1 MKPISQVIAEKYGTM
16 TKGQRLLAAYV
27 TEHCDKAAFKNSFE
41 LAGLAGVSQSTVV
54 RFAIAVGYGG
64 YTDFQN
70 AMQDELKYRLSA
82 LERFELMSDTQSDGD
97 LLEGIAARDAV
108 NIKKS
113 AALNKIEALKDLCTR
128 LTLASQ
134 VYVYG
139 QGQASAAAQYL
150 SADLRVL
157 LPNLCCINQT
167 GIEPLAAASG
177 IDNGDILVCIS
188 FPPHS
193 EATRRLIAYAKER
206 EAMVAVICEGT
217 DAEVARKADVCLC
230 SECGDYGMNGTL
242 APVIS
247 LCGTLVCIL
256 AKNDERAQQK
266 LRRAGDAVS
275 FVPRE
280 E

>member
-1 MKPISQVIAEKYGTM
+1 MA
-16 TKGQRLLAAYV
+16 
-27 TEHCDKAAFKNSFE
+27 
-41 LAGLAGVSQSTVV
+41 
-54 RFAIAVGYGG
+54 
-64 YTDFQN
+64 
-70 AMQDELKYRLSA
+70 
-82 LERFELMSDTQSDGD
+82 
-97 LLEGIAARDAV
+97 
-108 NIKKS
+108 
-113 AALNKIEALKDLCTR
+113 
-128 LTLASQ
+128 LASQ

-150 SADLRVL
+150 SADLRIL

-177 IDNGDILVCIS
+177 IDNGDILICIS

-193 EATRRLIAYAKER
+193 ETTKRLIAYAKER
-206 EAMVAVICEGT
+206 EAMVAVICEGA
-217 DAEVARKADVCLC
+217 DADVARKADVCLC

-275 FVPRE
+275 FSPRE